1 MKPIEKMNINPE
13 HARELWHALFAVTH
27 AIECL
32 GYHEDVN
39 GLRNDETGMGA
50 WEYAR
55 NALALSVI
63 REEE

>member
-1 MKPIEKMNINPE
+1 MKPIEEMNIDPE

-32 GYHEDVN
+32 GCHEDVN
-39 GLRNDETGMGA
+39 GLRHEETDMGA
-50 WEYAR
+50 YEYAR
-55 NALALSVI
+55 NALAMSVI